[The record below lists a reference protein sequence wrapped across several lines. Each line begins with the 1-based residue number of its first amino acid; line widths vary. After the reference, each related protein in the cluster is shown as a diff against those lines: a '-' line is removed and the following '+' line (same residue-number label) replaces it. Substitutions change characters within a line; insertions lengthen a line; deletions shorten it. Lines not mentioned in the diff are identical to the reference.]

1 MEEEIKVTTKKKT
14 SKTVKI
20 LLIITGILGLALIA
34 VAIYFYSIADTSKD
48 DEIKQTTC
56 GCYYIDPSVV
66 SECGDPRRGFL
77 FETVTVP
84 STQTCKAA
92 CSTSKLSVNILNST
106 TEQDLYQIC
115 QLPSIQDTRCT
126 EMVVKDS
133 AGKIVTGKVSANDV
147 LSVEAKFNQE
157 YIDYQ
162 FIINNETKSPD
173 TTSTDK
179 LSITKSIADL
189 SGITTLNIV
198 ATGKTSTGEQINS
211 PLCRRLIEVAQDG
224 VKNVS
229 GIQIQTRTVDT
240 KLKLSKIKINASN
253 ITDEAK
259 VTLKFSFSNNF
270 PTLSMKEGFTVDAT
284 KGEIEIVEQDLYNA
298 SNFTESK
305 SFSQLDNHEGE
316 LTVTATVLE
325 SGKSLGS
332 VSKAITFPETSS
344 DAEDP
349 DGDTTEE
356 SSFTV
361 TKTANEQCV
370 ERVAPNNSVTFTLT
384 STNRGTIS
392 QGVTS
397 IKDKLPLGF
406 TYVANSSK
414 INNVVVTDSNY
425 VTVSTVG
432 STQEI
437 VWTKTEP
444 WIVNSNQALTIT
456 FNAIASGSALT
467 GDNTNEVIL
476 TPQQIPADPSSLRAT
491 VTLLV
496 QQDCDNPEEE
506 IPEVPVDPVDPD
518 EDIPQTG
525 IFDSIISK
533 VILGILT
540 ITFGWYIY
548 SKPSGRVLA
557 EKLIDTPAF
566 KGAEMTTWRIFKPRK
581 YFEEKLIN
589 KISKVSQK
597 RK

>member
-20 LLIITGILGLALIA
+20 LLIVTGILGLALIA
-34 VAIYFYSIADTSKD
+34 VAVYFYSIADTSKE

-56 GCYYIDPSVV
+56 GCYYIDPKVV
-66 SECGDPRRGFL
+66 SECGDPKRGFL

-84 STQTCKAA
+84 STQNCKAA
-92 CSTSKLSVNILNST
+92 CSTSKLSVNVLNST
-106 TEQDLYQIC
+106 TQQDLYQIC

-126 EMVVKDS
+126 SMVVKDAS
-133 AGKIVTGKVSANDV
+133 GKIVTGKVSANDV
-147 LSVEAKFNQE
+147 LTVEAKFNQE

-162 FIINNETKSPD
+162 FTINNETKTPD

-179 LSITKSIADL
+179 LTITKSIENLA
-189 SGITTLNIV
+189 GITTLNIF
-198 ATGKTSTGEQINS
+198 ATAKTSTGESINS
-211 PLCRRLIEVAQDG
+211 PLCRRLIEVSQDG

-229 GIQIQTRTVDT
+229 GVQIQTRTVDT

-253 ITDEAK
+253 ITNEKTVA
-259 VTLKFSFSNNF
+259 LRFSFSNNF
-270 PTLSMKEGFTVDAT
+270 PTLSMKEGFTVDT
-284 KGEIEIVEQDLYNA
+284 KKGEIEIVEQDLYNA
-298 SNFTESK
+298 SNFTEAK
-305 SFSQLDNHEGE
+305 SFSQLDSHKGE
-316 LTVTATVLE
+316 LTITATVLE
-325 SGKSLGS
+325 NSKSLGS
-332 VSKAITFPETSS
+332 ASKTIIFPETSS
-344 DAEDP
+344 NTDNP
-349 DGDTTEE
+349 DGNTTEE

-361 TKTANEQCV
+361 TKTSSEQCV
-370 ERVAPNNSVTFTLT
+370 ERTAPNNSVTFTLT

-397 IKDKLPLGF
+397 VKDKLPLGF

-414 INNVVVTDSNY
+414 INNVAVTDSNY

-437 VWTKTEP
+437 VWSKTEP

-467 GDNTNEVIL
+467 GENTNEVIL

-491 VTLLV
+491 ATLLV
-496 QQDCDNPEEE
+496 QQDCDNPDEEV
-506 IPEVPVDPVDPD
+506 PEVPVEPD
-518 EDIPQTG
+518 EDVPQTG
-525 IFDSIISK
+525 IFDSTISK
-533 VILGILT
+533 IILGILT

-557 EKLIDTPAF
+557 EKLIETPAF
-566 KGAEMTTWRIFKPRK
+566 KEAEMTTWRIFKPKK
-581 YFEEKLIN
+581 YFEEKLI
-589 KISKVSQK
+589 KKMSKENQR

>member
-14 SKTVKI
+14 SKTVKT

-66 SECGDPRRGFL
+66 SECGDPKRGFL
-77 FETVTVP
+77 FETITVP
-84 STQTCKAA
+84 STQNCKAA
-92 CSTSKLSVNILNST
+92 CSTSKLSTNILNST

-126 EMVVKDS
+126 EMTVKD
-133 AGKIVTGKVSANDV
+133 ATGKIVTGKVSANDV
-147 LSVEAKFNQE
+147 LTIEAKFNQE

-162 FIINNETKSPD
+162 FVINNESKTPD

-179 LSITKSIADL
+179 LTITKEIANL
-189 SGITTLNIV
+189 SGITTLNIF
-198 ATGKTSTGEQINS
+198 ATGKTSTGESINS
-211 PLCRRLIEVAQDG
+211 PLCRRLIEVSQDG
-224 VKNVS
+224 AKNVS
-229 GIQIQTRTVDT
+229 GMQIQTRTVDS
-240 KLKLSKIKINASN
+240 KLKLSRIKISANN
-253 ITDEAK
+253 IADKSK

-270 PTLSMKEGFTVDAT
+270 GILSMKEGFTIDTT
-284 KGEIEIVEQDLYNA
+284 KGEIEIVEQDLYNS

-305 SFSQLDNHEGE
+305 NFSQLDNHKGE
-316 LTVTATVLE
+316 LTITVSVLE
-325 SGKSLGS
+325 SGKSLGTA
-332 VSKAITFPETSS
+332 SKVLVFPETSPS
-344 DAEDP
+344 EEDP
-349 DGDTTEE
+349 DGSTDIE

-361 TKTANEQCV
+361 TKSANEQCV
-370 ERVAPNNSVTFTLT
+370 ERATPNNAVTFTLT
-384 STNRGTIS
+384 STNRSTTS
-392 QGVTS
+392 QGITS

-414 INNVVVTDSNY
+414 INNVAVTDSNY

-444 WIVNSNQALTIT
+444 WVVNSNQALTIT
-456 FNAIASGSALT
+456 FNATASGSALT
-467 GDNTNEVIL
+467 GENTNEVIL
-476 TPQQIPADPSSLRAT
+476 TPQQIPSDPSSLRAT
-491 VTLLV
+491 ATILV
-496 QQDCDNPEEE
+496 QQDCDNPNEE
-506 IPEVPVDPVDPD
+506 IPEAPVDPVNPD
-518 EDIPQTG
+518 ENIPQTG

-548 SKPSGRVLA
+548 SKPSGRILA
-557 EKLIDTPAF
+557 EKLIETPAY
-566 KGAEMTTWRIFKPRK
+566 KGAEMTTWKIFKPKK

-589 KISKVSQK
+589 KMSKANQK
-597 RK
+597 RR

>member
-253 ITDEAK
+253 ITDESK

-305 SFSQLDNHEGE
+305 SFSQLDNHKGE
-316 LTVTATVLE
+316 LTITATVLE

>member
-20 LLIITGILGLALIA
+20 LLIVTGILGLALIA

-84 STQTCKAA
+84 STQTCKAV
-92 CSTSKLSVNILNST
+92 CSTSKLSVNILNSV

-115 QLPSIQDTRCT
+115 QLQSIQDTRCT

-133 AGKIVTGKVSANDV
+133 AGKIVTGTVSANDV

-162 FIINNETKSPD
+162 FIINNETKLPD
-173 TTSTDK
+173 TTATDK

-211 PLCRRLIEVAQDG
+211 PLCRRLIEVSQDG

-270 PTLSMKEGFTVDAT
+270 PTLSMKEGFTVDTT
-284 KGEIEIVEQDLYNA
+284 KGEIEIVEQDLYGS
-298 SNFTESK
+298 SNFTEAK
-305 SFSQLDNHEGE
+305 SFSQLDNHKGE
-316 LTVTATVLE
+316 LTITATVLE

-332 VSKAITFPETSS
+332 VSKVITFPKASS
-344 DAEDP
+344 NTEDP

-361 TKTANEQCV
+361 TKTASEQCV

-397 IKDKLPLGF
+397 VKDKLPLGF

-456 FNAIASGSALT
+456 FNATASGTALT
-467 GDNTNEVIL
+467 GENTNEVIL
-476 TPQQIPADPSSLRAT
+476 TPQQIPSDPSSLRAT
-491 VTLLV
+491 VILLV

-506 IPEVPVDPVDPD
+506 IPNVPVDPVDPD

-557 EKLIDTPAF
+557 EKLIETPAF
-566 KGAEMTTWRIFKPRK
+566 KGAEMTTWKIFKPKK

-589 KISKVSQK
+589 KISKVNQK
-597 RK
+597 KK

>member
-20 LLIITGILGLALIA
+20 LLIITGILGLALVA

-66 SECGDPRRGFL
+66 SECGDPKRGFI

-126 EMVVKDS
+126 EMVIKDS
-133 AGKIVTGKVSANDV
+133 TGKIVTGKVSANDV

-162 FIINNETKSPD
+162 FTINNETKLPD
-173 TTSTDK
+173 TISTDK
-179 LSITKSIADL
+179 LSITKSVADL

-229 GIQIQTRTVDT
+229 GIQIQTRTVET
-240 KLKLSKIKINASN
+240 KLKIAKIKINASN
-253 ITDEAK
+253 ITNEAK
-259 VTLKFSFSNNF
+259 ITLKFSFSNNF
-270 PTLSMKEGFTVDAT
+270 PTLSMKEGFTVNKT
-284 KGEIEIVEQDLYNA
+284 KGEIEIVEQDLYSS
-298 SNFTESK
+298 SNFTEAK
-305 SFSQLDNHEGE
+305 SFSQLDNHKGE
-316 LTVTATVLE
+316 LKITATVLE
-325 SGKSLGS
+325 NGKSLGS

-344 DAEDP
+344 NEENP

-356 SSFTV
+356 SNFTIA
-361 TKTANEQCV
+361 KTASEQCV

-392 QGVTS
+392 QRITS
-397 IKDKLPLGF
+397 VKDKLPLGF

-414 INNVVVTDSNY
+414 INNVAVTDSNY

-456 FNAIASGSALT
+456 FNAIAGGSALT
-467 GDNTNEVIL
+467 GENTNEVIL

-491 VTLLV
+491 ATLLV

-506 IPEVPVDPVDPD
+506 IPEVPVNPD

-525 IFDSIISK
+525 IFDSVISK

-557 EKLIDTPAF
+557 EKLIETPAF
-566 KGAEMTTWRIFKPRK
+566 KGAEMTTWKIFKPKK
-581 YFEEKLIN
+581 YFEEKIIN
-589 KISKVSQK
+589 KISKVNQK
-597 RK
+597 KR

>member
-34 VAIYFYSIADTSKD
+34 VAIYFYSIADSSKD
-48 DEIKQTTC
+48 DEVKQTTC

-66 SECGDPRRGFL
+66 SECGDPKRGFL

-84 STQTCKAA
+84 STQTCKAS

-115 QLPSIQDTRCT
+115 QLQSIQDTRCT

-229 GIQIQTRTVDT
+229 GIQIQTRTVDN

-253 ITDEAK
+253 ITDETK
-259 VTLKFSFSNNF
+259 ITLKFSFSNNF
-270 PTLSMKEGFTVDAT
+270 PTLSMTEGFTVDAT

-305 SFSQLDNHEGE
+305 SFSQLDNHKGE
-316 LTVTATVLE
+316 LTITATVLE

-332 VSKAITFPETSS
+332 ASKAITFPETSS
-344 DAEDP
+344 DAENP

-361 TKTANEQCV
+361 AKTANEQCV

-384 STNRGTIS
+384 STNRSTIS

-506 IPEVPVDPVDPD
+506 IPDVPVDPVDPD

-557 EKLIDTPAF
+557 EKLIETPAF
-566 KGAEMTTWRIFKPRK
+566 KGAEMTTWRVFKPRK

-589 KISKVSQK
+589 KISKVNQK
-597 RK
+597 RR

>member
-20 LLIITGILGLALIA
+20 LLIITGILGLALVA

-66 SECGDPRRGFL
+66 PECGDPRRGFL

-126 EMVVKDS
+126 EMVIKDS
-133 AGKIVTGKVSANDV
+133 TGKIVTGKVSANDV

-162 FIINNETKSPD
+162 FTINNETKLPD
-173 TTSTDK
+173 TISTDK
-179 LSITKSIADL
+179 LSITKSVADL

-229 GIQIQTRTVDT
+229 GIQIQTRTVET
-240 KLKLSKIKINASN
+240 KLKIAKIKINASN
-253 ITDEAK
+253 ITNEAK
-259 VTLKFSFSNNF
+259 ITLKFSFSNNF
-270 PTLSMKEGFTVDAT
+270 PTLSMKEGFTVNKT
-284 KGEIEIVEQDLYNA
+284 KGEIEIVEQDLYSS
-298 SNFTESK
+298 SNFTEAK
-305 SFSQLDNHEGE
+305 SFSQLDNHKGE
-316 LTVTATVLE
+316 LKITATVLE
-325 SGKSLGS
+325 NGKSLGS

-344 DAEDP
+344 NEENP

-356 SSFTV
+356 SNFTIA
-361 TKTANEQCV
+361 KTASEQCV

-392 QGVTS
+392 QRITS
-397 IKDKLPLGF
+397 VKDKLPLGF

-414 INNVVVTDSNY
+414 INNVAVTDSNY

-456 FNAIASGSALT
+456 FNAIAGGSALT
-467 GDNTNEVIL
+467 GENTNEVIL

-506 IPEVPVDPVDPD
+506 IPEVPVNPD

-525 IFDSIISK
+525 IFDSVISK

-557 EKLIDTPAF
+557 EKLIETPAF
-566 KGAEMTTWRIFKPRK
+566 KGAEMTTWKIFKPKK
-581 YFEEKLIN
+581 YFEEKIIN
-589 KISKVSQK
+589 KISKVNQK
-597 RK
+597 KR

>member
-20 LLIITGILGLALIA
+20 LLIITGILGLALVA

-66 SECGDPRRGFL
+66 PECGDPRRGFL

-126 EMVVKDS
+126 EMVIKDS
-133 AGKIVTGKVSANDV
+133 TGKIVTGKVSANDV

-162 FIINNETKSPD
+162 FTINNETKLPD
-173 TTSTDK
+173 TISTDK
-179 LSITKSIADL
+179 LSITKSVADL

-240 KLKLSKIKINASN
+240 KLKIAKIKINASN
-253 ITDEAK
+253 ITNEAK
-259 VTLKFSFSNNF
+259 ITLKFSFSNNF
-270 PTLSMKEGFTVDAT
+270 PTLSMKEGFTVNKT
-284 KGEIEIVEQDLYNA
+284 KGEIEIVEQDLYSS
-298 SNFTESK
+298 SNFTEAK
-305 SFSQLDNHEGE
+305 SFSQLDNHKGE
-316 LTVTATVLE
+316 LTITATVLE
-325 SGKSLGS
+325 NGKSLGS

-344 DAEDP
+344 NEENP

-356 SSFTV
+356 SNFTIA
-361 TKTANEQCV
+361 KTASEQCV

-392 QGVTS
+392 QRITS
-397 IKDKLPLGF
+397 VKDKLPLGF

-414 INNVVVTDSNY
+414 INNVAVTDSNY

-456 FNAIASGSALT
+456 FNAIAGGSALT
-467 GDNTNEVIL
+467 GENTNEVIL

-506 IPEVPVDPVDPD
+506 IPEVPVNPD

-525 IFDSIISK
+525 IFDSVISK

-557 EKLIDTPAF
+557 EKLIETPAF
-566 KGAEMTTWRIFKPRK
+566 KGAEMTTWKIFKPKK
-581 YFEEKLIN
+581 YFEEKIIN
-589 KISKVSQK
+589 KISKVNQK
-597 RK
+597 KR

>member
-20 LLIITGILGLALIA
+20 LLIITGILGLALVA

-66 SECGDPRRGFL
+66 PECGDPRRGFL

-126 EMVVKDS
+126 EMVIKDS
-133 AGKIVTGKVSANDV
+133 TGKIVTGKVSANDV

-162 FIINNETKSPD
+162 FTINNETKLPD
-173 TTSTDK
+173 TISTDK

-229 GIQIQTRTVDT
+229 GIQIQTRTVET
-240 KLKLSKIKINASN
+240 KLKIAKIKINASN
-253 ITDEAK
+253 ITNEAK
-259 VTLKFSFSNNF
+259 ITLKFSFSNNF
-270 PTLSMKEGFTVDAT
+270 PTLSMKEGFTVNKT
-284 KGEIEIVEQDLYNA
+284 KGEIEIVEQDLYSS
-298 SNFTESK
+298 SNFTEAK
-305 SFSQLDNHEGE
+305 SFSQLDNHKGE
-316 LTVTATVLE
+316 LKITATVLE
-325 SGKSLGS
+325 NGKSLGS

-344 DAEDP
+344 NEENP

-356 SSFTV
+356 SNFTIA
-361 TKTANEQCV
+361 KTASEQCV

-392 QGVTS
+392 QRITS
-397 IKDKLPLGF
+397 VKDKLPLGF

-414 INNVVVTDSNY
+414 INNVAVTDSNY

-456 FNAIASGSALT
+456 FNAIAGGSALT
-467 GDNTNEVIL
+467 GENTNEVIL

-506 IPEVPVDPVDPD
+506 IPEVPVNPD

-525 IFDSIISK
+525 IFDSVISK

-557 EKLIDTPAF
+557 EKLIETPAF
-566 KGAEMTTWRIFKPRK
+566 KGAEMTTWKIFKPKK
-581 YFEEKLIN
+581 YFEEKIIN
-589 KISKVSQK
+589 KISKVNQK
-597 RK
+597 KR

>member
-1 MEEEIKVTTKKKT
+1 MEEEIKVTTKKRT

-48 DEIKQTTC
+48 NEIKQTTC

-66 SECGDPRRGFL
+66 SECGDPKRGFL

-84 STQTCKAA
+84 STQTCKAS
-92 CSTSKLSVNILNST
+92 CSTSKLSVNILNSP

-115 QLPSIQDTRCT
+115 QLQSIQDSRCT
-126 EMVVKDS
+126 EMIIKDS
-133 AGKIVTGKVSANDV
+133 TGKIVTGKVTANDV

-162 FIINNETKSPD
+162 FIVNNETKLPD
-173 TTSTDK
+173 TTSEDK
-179 LSITKSIADL
+179 LTITKSLADL

-211 PLCRRLIEVAQDG
+211 PLCRRLIEVSQDG

-229 GIQIQTRTVDT
+229 GIQIQTRTVDA

-253 ITDEAK
+253 ITNSAK
-259 VTLKFSFSNNF
+259 VTLRFSFSNNF
-270 PTLSMKEGFTVDAT
+270 PALSMKEGFTVDAK
-284 KGEIEIVEQDLYNA
+284 KGEIEIVEQDLYNS

-305 SFSQLDNHEGE
+305 SFSQLDSQKGE
-316 LTVTATVLE
+316 LTITATVLE

-332 VSKAITFPETSS
+332 ASKAVLFPETSS
-344 DAEDP
+344 NTENPDP
-349 DGDTTEE
+349 STTEE

-361 TKTANEQCV
+361 TKTASEQCV

-406 TYVANSSK
+406 TYVTNSSK

-467 GDNTNEVIL
+467 GENTNEVIL

-491 VTLLV
+491 VKLLV
-496 QQDCDNPEEE
+496 QQDCDNAEEE
-506 IPEVPVDPVDPD
+506 IPEVPVDPDD
-518 EDIPQTG
+518 DIPQTG

-548 SKPSGRVLA
+548 SKPSGRILA
-557 EKLIDTPAF
+557 EKLIETPAF
-566 KGAEMTTWRIFKPRK
+566 KEAEMSTWRIFKPRK
-581 YFEEKLIN
+581 YFEEKLI
-589 KISKVSQK
+589 SKMSRNNQK
-597 RK
+597 KR

>member
-305 SFSQLDNHEGE
+305 SFSQLDNHKGE
-316 LTVTATVLE
+316 LTITATVLE

>member
-66 SECGDPRRGFL
+66 SECGDPKRGFL

-92 CSTSKLSVNILNST
+92 CSTSKLSTNILNST

-115 QLPSIQDTRCT
+115 QLPSIQDMRCT
-126 EMVVKDS
+126 EMIVKD
-133 AGKIVTGKVSANDV
+133 ATGKIVTGKVSANDV
-147 LSVEAKFNQE
+147 LTIEAKFNQE

-162 FIINNETKSPD
+162 FVINNESKTPD

-179 LSITKSIADL
+179 LSITKEIANL
-189 SGITTLNIV
+189 SGITTLNIF
-198 ATGKTSTGEQINS
+198 ATGKTSTGESINS
-211 PLCRRLIEVAQDG
+211 PLCRRLIEVSQDG
-224 VKNVS
+224 AKNVS
-229 GIQIQTRTVDT
+229 GMQIQTRTVDS
-240 KLKLSKIKINASN
+240 KLKLSKIKISASN
-253 ITDEAK
+253 IADKSK

-270 PTLSMKEGFTVDAT
+270 GILSMKEGFTIDTA
-284 KGEIEIVEQDLYNA
+284 KGEIEIVEQDLYSS
-298 SNFTESK
+298 SNFTEAK
-305 SFSQLDNHEGE
+305 NFSQLDNHKGE
-316 LTVTATVLE
+316 LTITVSVLE
-325 SGKSLGS
+325 SGKSLGTA
-332 VSKAITFPETSS
+332 SKVLIFPDTSPS
-344 DAEDP
+344 AEDP
-349 DGDTTEE
+349 DGSTDIE

-361 TKTANEQCV
+361 TKTTSEQCV
-370 ERVAPNNSVTFTLT
+370 ERVAPNNSTTFTLT
-384 STNRGTIS
+384 STNRSTTS

-425 VTVSTVG
+425 VTVNTIG

-437 VWTKTEP
+437 IWTKTEP

-456 FNAIASGSALT
+456 FNAIAGGSALT
-467 GDNTNEVIL
+467 GENTNEVIL
-476 TPQQIPADPSSLRAT
+476 TPQQIPSDPSSLRAT
-491 VTLLV
+491 AKILV
-496 QQDCDNPEEE
+496 QQDCDNPDEEV
-506 IPEVPVDPVDPD
+506 PEVPVDPVDPD
-518 EDIPQTG
+518 ENIPQTG
-525 IFDSIISK
+525 IFDSILSK

-548 SKPSGRVLA
+548 SKPSGRILA
-557 EKLIDTPAF
+557 EKLIETPAY
-566 KGAEMTTWRIFKPRK
+566 KGAEMTTWKIFKPRK

-589 KISKVSQK
+589 KMSKANQK
-597 RK
+597 RR

>member
-66 SECGDPRRGFL
+66 SECGDPKRGFL

-92 CSTSKLSVNILNST
+92 CSTSKLSTNILNST

-115 QLPSIQDTRCT
+115 QLPSIQDMRCT
-126 EMVVKDS
+126 EMIVKD
-133 AGKIVTGKVSANDV
+133 ATGKIVTGKVSANDV
-147 LSVEAKFNQE
+147 LTIEAKFNQE

-162 FIINNETKSPD
+162 FVINNESKTPD

-179 LSITKSIADL
+179 LSITKEIANL
-189 SGITTLNIV
+189 SGITTLNIF
-198 ATGKTSTGEQINS
+198 ATGKTSTGESINS
-211 PLCRRLIEVAQDG
+211 PLCRRLIEVSQDG
-224 VKNVS
+224 AKNVS
-229 GIQIQTRTVDT
+229 GMQIQTRTVDS
-240 KLKLSKIKINASN
+240 KLKLSKIKISASN
-253 ITDEAK
+253 IADKSK

-270 PTLSMKEGFTVDAT
+270 GILSMKEGFTIDTA
-284 KGEIEIVEQDLYNA
+284 KGEIEIVEQDLYSS
-298 SNFTESK
+298 SNFTEAK
-305 SFSQLDNHEGE
+305 NFSQLDNHKGE
-316 LTVTATVLE
+316 LTITVSVLE
-325 SGKSLGS
+325 SGKSLGTA
-332 VSKAITFPETSS
+332 SKVLIFPDTSPS
-344 DAEDP
+344 AEDP
-349 DGDTTEE
+349 DGSTDIE

-361 TKTANEQCV
+361 TKTTSEQCV
-370 ERVAPNNSVTFTLT
+370 ERVAPNNSTTFTLT
-384 STNRGTIS
+384 STNRSTTS

-414 INNVVVTDSNY
+414 INNVVVKDSNY
-425 VTVSTVG
+425 VTVNTIG

-437 VWTKTEP
+437 IWTKTEP

-456 FNAIASGSALT
+456 FNAIAGGSALT
-467 GDNTNEVIL
+467 GENTNEVIL
-476 TPQQIPADPSSLRAT
+476 TPQQIPSDPSSLRAT
-491 VTLLV
+491 AKILV
-496 QQDCDNPEEE
+496 QQDCDNPDEEV
-506 IPEVPVDPVDPD
+506 PEVPVDPVDPD
-518 EDIPQTG
+518 ENIPQTG
-525 IFDSIISK
+525 IFDSILSK

-548 SKPSGRVLA
+548 SKPSGRILA
-557 EKLIDTPAF
+557 EKLIETPAY
-566 KGAEMTTWRIFKPRK
+566 KGAEMTTWKIFKPRK

-589 KISKVSQK
+589 KMAKANQK
-597 RK
+597 RR

>member
-20 LLIITGILGLALIA
+20 LLIITGILGLALVA

-66 SECGDPRRGFL
+66 SECGDPKRGFI

-115 QLPSIQDTRCT
+115 QLPSILDSRCT
-126 EMVVKDS
+126 EMVIKDS
-133 AGKIVTGKVSANDV
+133 TGKIVTGKVSANDV

-162 FIINNETKSPD
+162 FTINNETKLPD
-173 TTSTDK
+173 TISTDK

-240 KLKLSKIKINASN
+240 KLKIAKIKINASN

-270 PTLSMKEGFTVDAT
+270 PTLSMKEGFTANKT
-284 KGEIEIVEQDLYNA
+284 KGEIEIVEQDLYNS
-298 SNFTESK
+298 SNFTEVK
-305 SFSQLDNHEGE
+305 SFSQLDNHKGE
-316 LTVTATVLE
+316 LTITATVLE
-325 SGKSLGS
+325 NGKSLGS

-344 DAEDP
+344 NVENPDA
-349 DGDTTEE
+349 DTTEE
-356 SSFTV
+356 SNFTIA
-361 TKTANEQCV
+361 KTASEQCV
-370 ERVAPNNSVTFTLT
+370 ERVAPNNFVTFTLT

-392 QGVTS
+392 QGITS
-397 IKDKLPLGF
+397 VKDKLPLGF

-425 VTVSTVG
+425 VTVSTIG

-456 FNAIASGSALT
+456 FNAIAGGNALT
-467 GDNTNEVIL
+467 GKNTNEVIL

-491 VTLLV
+491 ATLLV

-506 IPEVPVDPVDPD
+506 IPEVPVNPD

-525 IFDSIISK
+525 IFDSVISK

-557 EKLIDTPAF
+557 EKLIETPAF
-566 KGAEMTTWRIFKPRK
+566 KGAEMTTWKIFKPKK
-581 YFEEKLIN
+581 YFEEKIIN
-589 KISKVSQK
+589 KISKVNQK
-597 RK
+597 KR